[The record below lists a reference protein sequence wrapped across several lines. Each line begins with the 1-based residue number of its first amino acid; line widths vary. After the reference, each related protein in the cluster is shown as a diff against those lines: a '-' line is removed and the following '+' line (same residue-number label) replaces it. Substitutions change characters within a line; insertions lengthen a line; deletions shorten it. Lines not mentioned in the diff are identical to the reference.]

1 MIATKPN
8 KLAAVPLPVILQ
20 RCAFPPETLESIAGL
35 ATVEAVVGKLAAAG
49 QGMEAARVLAHAL
62 PKREAVWWACMCAVH
77 TADAKVTETDR
88 KTRELAETWVRQPTA
103 ELARTAMEEAKR
115 SGFQS
120 PEAWTGVAAFW
131 SGDSLTPPNTP
142 AVAPPPHLTGVAVA
156 GAVALAAVRNDA
168 ARQKQRLALFL
179 RSAQDIAAGGS
190 GRLAPEAA

>member
-1 MIATKPN
+1 MSATKPN
-8 KLAAVPLPVILQ
+8 KLAAVTLPVILQ
-20 RCAFPPETLESIAGL
+20 RCAFPPEILEAIAGL
-35 ATVEAVVGKLAAAG
+35 SAVEAVVGKLAAGG

-62 PKREAVWWACMCAVH
+62 PKREAVWWACMCAIH
-77 TADAKVTETDR
+77 TADAKVADTDR

-103 ELARTAMEEAKR
+103 ELARAAMEEAKR

-131 SGDSLTPPNTP
+131 SGESLTPPNTP

-179 RSAQDIAAGGS
+179 QSAQDIAAGGS

>member
-1 MIATKPN
+1 VAT
-8 KLAAVPLPVILQ
+8 
-20 RCAFPPETLESIAGL
+20 
-35 ATVEAVVGKLAAAG
+35 
-49 QGMEAARVLAHAL
+49 
-62 PKREAVWWACMCAVH
+62 
-77 TADAKVTETDR
+77 
-88 KTRELAETWVRQPTA
+88 
-103 ELARTAMEEAKR
+103 
-115 SGFQS
+115 
-120 PEAWTGVAAFW
+120 FW